1 MAQTVAEILVDQMAE
16 VGIRKVY
23 GIVGDSANPIVD
35 ALRRHQSDIE
45 FVHVRNEEAGA
56 FAAGADA
63 QISGR
68 PTAVLG
74 SSGPGSVHLLNGLYD
89 CQRNGA
95 PVFAIATHIPSAE
108 IGSGYFQETNPEAI
122 FSGCTN
128 YVSLVLSS
136 AQMPRVSELALQA
149 AILERGVGM
158 IILPGDVAAQKVEHP
173 MLRHPVLTDRPVMRP
188 TEQALDKAV
197 ELVSRARKIAI
208 HGGEGTREARDEVLR
223 LSRVLQAPVS
233 YAYRG
238 KDVLE
243 ADNPAA
249 VGMTGLLG
257 WGGATEAL
265 AECDLLFMLG
275 TDFPYHAFLPDGK
288 TIIQVDD
295 KPLHLGRRAAVDLG
309 LAGDVGETL
318 RALIPKLEPR
328 TDTHFLDHV
337 VKDHQH
343 MVKGIQTY
351 VNHEGSGQGLRPE
364 MVASALSDLAEDDA
378 VFTVDTGMCNVW
390 GARYLEMKP
399 GRRILA
405 SFSHGSMANA
415 MPQAIGAKVGSPDRQ
430 VIALCGDGGFSM
442 LMGELLT
449 AAGLDIPV
457 KLMVFNNS
465 TLGMVRA
472 EMMVVGY
479 QPWGTDV
486 KNPDFGALATA
497 AGIQGERVEK
507 AADIRPAIERAFA
520 HPGPALID
528 FVTDPRALAVPPH
541 TTVEEVKGF
550 ALTVGKLVF
559 SGEVAEAWQ
568 QAGPTS
574 VTWARRSSRGP
585 QPAGPVEVAVRDHD
599 DLPLPLRADH
609 DRPQLAGR
617 GAAHVVAPLGQPRP
631 APADPVLRDDPGH
644 QHRHR
649 RRDRSRPGVRV
660 RDELVGVLA
669 LRR

>member
-1 MAQTVAEILVDQMAE
+1 MAQTVAEILVDQMVE

-35 ALRRHQSDIE
+35 ALRRHESDIE

-63 QISGR
+63 QVSGR

-74 SSGPGSVHLLNGLYD
+74 SSGPGSLHLVNGLYD
-89 CQRNGA
+89 CQRNAA
-95 PVFAIATHIPSAE
+95 PVFAIATHIPSTE

-128 YVSLVLSS
+128 YVALIST
-136 AQMPRVSELALQA
+136 AGQMPRVSELALQA

-158 IILPGDVAAQKVEHP
+158 VILPGDIAAQTVETP
-173 MLRHPVLTDRPVMRP
+173 MLGHPVLTDRPVIRP
-188 TEQALDKAV
+188 SDEALEKAV
-197 ELVSRARKIAI
+197 QLIAGAKKIAI
-208 HGGEGTREARDEVLR
+208 HGGEGTRNARDEVLR
-223 LSRVLQAPVS
+223 LSETLQAPIS
-233 YAYRG
+233 FAYRG

-243 ADNPAA
+243 ADNPSG

-265 AECDLLFMLG
+265 AECDLLLMLG
-275 TDFPYHAFLPDGK
+275 TDFPYHAFLPSGK

-309 LAGDVGETL
+309 LVGDVGETL
-318 RALIPKLEPR
+318 RALIPLLEKR
-328 TDTHFLDHV
+328 TDSHFLDAV
-337 VKDHQH
+337 VKHH
-343 MVKGIQTY
+343 HAMVKGIQTY
-351 VNHEGSGQGLRPE
+351 VNHEGHGTGLRPE
-364 MVASALSDLAEDDA
+364 MVATALSDLADDDA

-390 GARYLEMKP
+390 GARYLQMKP

-415 MPQAIGAKVGSPDRQ
+415 LPQALGAKVGSPDRQ
-430 VIALCGDGGFSM
+430 VVALCGDGGLSM

-486 KNPDFGALATA
+486 KNPDFGAVASAVGLH
-497 AGIQGERVEK
+497 GERVEN

-550 ALTVGKLVF
+550 ALTTGKLVF
-559 SGEVAEAWQ
+559 GGDFAEAWG
-568 QAGPTS
+568 QAKS
-574 VTWARRSSRGP
+574 NI
-585 QPAGPVEVAVRDHD
+585 RD
-599 DLPLPLRADH
+599 
-609 DRPQLAGR
+609 
-617 GAAHVVAPLGQPRP
+617 VGQ
-631 APADPVLRDDPGH
+631 
-644 QHRHR
+644 
-649 RRDRSRPGVRV
+649 
-660 RDELVGVLA
+660 A
-669 LRR
+669 L

>member
-1 MAQTVAEILVDQMAE
+1 MAQTVAEILVDQMVE

-35 ALRRHQSDIE
+35 ALRRHESDIE

-63 QISGR
+63 QVSGR

-74 SSGPGSVHLLNGLYD
+74 SSGPGSLHLVNGLYD
-89 CQRNGA
+89 CQRNAA
-95 PVFAIATHIPSAE
+95 PVFAIATHIPSTE

-128 YVSLVLSS
+128 YVALIST
-136 AQMPRVSELALQA
+136 AGQMPRVSELALQA

-158 IILPGDVAAQKVEHP
+158 VILPGDIAAQTVETP
-173 MLRHPVLTDRPVMRP
+173 MLGHPVLTDRPVIRP
-188 TEQALDKAV
+188 SDEALEKAV
-197 ELVSRARKIAI
+197 QLIAGAKKIAI
-208 HGGEGTREARDEVLR
+208 HGGEGTRNARDEVLR
-223 LSRVLQAPVS
+223 LSETLQAPIS
-233 YAYRG
+233 FAYRG

-243 ADNPAA
+243 ADNPSG

-265 AECDLLFMLG
+265 AECDLLLMLG
-275 TDFPYHAFLPDGK
+275 TDFPYHAFLPSGK

-309 LAGDVGETL
+309 LVGDVGETL
-318 RALIPKLEPR
+318 RALIPLLEKR
-328 TDTHFLDHV
+328 TDSHFLDTV
-337 VKDHQH
+337 VKHH
-343 MVKGIQTY
+343 HAMVKGIQTY
-351 VNHEGSGQGLRPE
+351 VNHEGHGQGLRPE
-364 MVASALSDLAEDDA
+364 MVATALSDLAEDDA

-415 MPQAIGAKVGSPDRQ
+415 LPQALGAKVGSPDRQ
-430 VIALCGDGGFSM
+430 VVALCGDGGLSM

-486 KNPDFGALATA
+486 KNPDFGAVASAVGLH
-497 AGIQGERVEK
+497 GERVEN

-541 TTVEEVKGF
+541 TTIEEVKGF
-550 ALTVGKLVF
+550 ALTTGKLVF
-559 SGEVAEAWQ
+559 GGDFAEAWG
-568 QAGPTS
+568 QAKS
-574 VTWARRSSRGP
+574 NI
-585 QPAGPVEVAVRDHD
+585 RD
-599 DLPLPLRADH
+599 
-609 DRPQLAGR
+609 
-617 GAAHVVAPLGQPRP
+617 VGQ
-631 APADPVLRDDPGH
+631 
-644 QHRHR
+644 
-649 RRDRSRPGVRV
+649 
-660 RDELVGVLA
+660 A
-669 LRR
+669 L

>member
-1 MAQTVAEILVDQMAE
+1 MAQTVAEILVDQMVE

-35 ALRRHQSDIE
+35 ALRRHESDIE

-63 QISGR
+63 QVSGR

-74 SSGPGSVHLLNGLYD
+74 SSGPGSLHLVNGLYD
-89 CQRNGA
+89 CQRNAA
-95 PVFAIATHIPSAE
+95 PVFAIATHIPSTE

-128 YVSLVLSS
+128 YVALIST
-136 AQMPRVSELALQA
+136 AGQMPRVSELALQA

-158 IILPGDVAAQKVEHP
+158 VILPGDIAAQTVETP
-173 MLRHPVLTDRPVMRP
+173 MLGHPVLTDRPVIRP
-188 TEQALDKAV
+188 SDEALEKAV
-197 ELVSRARKIAI
+197 QLIAGAKKIAI
-208 HGGEGTREARDEVLR
+208 HGGEGTRNARDEVLR
-223 LSRVLQAPVS
+223 LSETLQAPIS
-233 YAYRG
+233 FAYRG

-243 ADNPAA
+243 ADNPSG

-265 AECDLLFMLG
+265 AECDLLLMLG
-275 TDFPYHAFLPDGK
+275 TDFPYHAFLPSGK

-309 LAGDVGETL
+309 LVGDVGETL
-318 RALIPKLEPR
+318 RALIPLLEKR
-328 TDTHFLDHV
+328 TDSHFLDAV
-337 VKDHQH
+337 VKHH
-343 MVKGIQTY
+343 HAMVKGIQTY
-351 VNHEGSGQGLRPE
+351 VEHEGHGEGLRPE
-364 MVASALSDLAEDDA
+364 MVATALSDLAEDDA

-390 GARYLEMKP
+390 GARYLQMKP

-415 MPQAIGAKVGSPDRQ
+415 LPQALGAKVGSPDRQ
-430 VIALCGDGGFSM
+430 VVALCGDGGLSM

-486 KNPDFGALATA
+486 KNPDFGAVAIAIGLH
-497 AGIQGERVEK
+497 GERVEN

-541 TTVEEVKGF
+541 TTIEEVKGF
-550 ALTVGKLVF
+550 ALTTGKLVF
-559 SGEVAEAWQ
+559 GGDFAEAWG
-568 QAGPTS
+568 QAKS
-574 VTWARRSSRGP
+574 NI
-585 QPAGPVEVAVRDHD
+585 RD
-599 DLPLPLRADH
+599 
-609 DRPQLAGR
+609 
-617 GAAHVVAPLGQPRP
+617 VGQ
-631 APADPVLRDDPGH
+631 
-644 QHRHR
+644 
-649 RRDRSRPGVRV
+649 
-660 RDELVGVLA
+660 A
-669 LRR
+669 L

>member
-1 MAQTVAEILVDQMAE
+1 MAQTVAEILVDQMVE

-35 ALRRHQSDIE
+35 ALRRHTSDIE

-74 SSGPGSVHLLNGLYD
+74 SSGPGSLHLVNGLYD
-89 CQRNGA
+89 CQRNAA
-95 PVFAIATHIPSAE
+95 PVFAIATHIPSTE

-122 FSGCTN
+122 FSGCTH
-128 YVSLVLSS
+128 YVALVSTPG
-136 AQMPRVSELALQA
+136 QMPRISELALQA

-158 IILPGDVAAQKVEHP
+158 IILPGDVAAMEVENP
-173 MLRHPVLTDRPVMRP
+173 MLGHPVLTDRPLIRP
-188 TEQALDKAV
+188 SDEALDKAV
-197 ELVSRARKIAI
+197 RLIAGAKKIAI
-208 HGGEGTREARDEVLR
+208 HGGEGTRQARAEVLR
-223 LSRVLQAPVS
+223 LSETLQAPIS
-233 YAYRG
+233 FAYRG

-243 ADNPAA
+243 ADNPSG

-265 AECDLLFMLG
+265 ADCDLLLMLG
-275 TDFPYHAFLPDGK
+275 TDFPYHAFLPSGK

-309 LAGDVGETL
+309 LVGDVGETL
-318 RALIPKLEPR
+318 RALIPRLEKR
-328 TDTHFLDHV
+328 TDSHFLDKV
-337 VKDHQH
+337 VKHH
-343 MVKGIQTY
+343 HKMVKGIQTY
-351 VNHEGSGQGLRPE
+351 VTHEGSGQGLRPE
-364 MVASALSDLAEDDA
+364 MVATALSDLAEDDA

-390 GARYLEMKP
+390 GARYLQMKP

-415 MPQAIGAKVGSPDRQ
+415 LPQALGAKVGSPDRQ
-430 VIALCGDGGFSM
+430 VVALCGDGGLSM

-486 KNPDFGALATA
+486 KNPDFGAVASAVGLH
-497 AGIQGERVEK
+497 GERVER

-541 TTVEEVKGF
+541 TTIEEVKGF
-550 ALTVGKLVF
+550 ALTTGKLVF
-559 SGEVAEAWQ
+559 SGDFAEAWG
-568 QAGPTS
+568 QAKS
-574 VTWARRSSRGP
+574 NI
-585 QPAGPVEVAVRDHD
+585 RD
-599 DLPLPLRADH
+599 
-609 DRPQLAGR
+609 
-617 GAAHVVAPLGQPRP
+617 VGQ
-631 APADPVLRDDPGH
+631 
-644 QHRHR
+644 
-649 RRDRSRPGVRV
+649 
-660 RDELVGVLA
+660 A
-669 LRR
+669 L